1 MKAKRRNVAERD
13 VGAVVI
19 AGGRAAG
26 LARAPDRSWLTLAGR
41 SLLSRTLEPII
52 RLPSLGQLVL
62 LVEPGDRERL
72 DVVMRKEL
80 PDVAIQVITSTG
92 TPARSLHLALTALEQ
107 DVATGRLRLVLL
119 HDTSW
124 PLASRHL
131 VHEVVLAAR
140 MFDAAVPSLSRA
152 PEIWVGDRGNAMHVP
167 LDRTDVLLQMP
178 QAFAAKA
185 LLDFY
190 RREQEG
196 TYPSGAP
203 AEVYEKRSGRR
214 VRAVA
219 GESRNIRITAP
230 QDIFAA
236 ESLLARSGFS
246 SG

>member
-1 MKAKRRNVAERD
+1 MRARRRNAPERD

-41 SLLSRTLEPII
+41 SLVSRTMEPII
-52 RLPSLGQLVL
+52 RLPSLGQLVVL
-62 LVEPGDRERL
+62 IEPDDRERL
-72 DVVMRKEL
+72 DVVMGREL
-80 PDVAIQVITSTG
+80 PEVAIQVVTSTG
-92 TPARSLHLALTALEQ
+92 TPAHSLHLALTALER
-107 DVATGRLRLVLL
+107 DVAARRLKVVLV
-119 HDTSW
+119 HDTAW

-140 MFDAAVPSLSRA
+140 RFDAAVPCLSKA
-152 PEIWVGDRGNAMHVP
+152 PEIWLDARGVAMHVP

-178 QAFAAKA
+178 QAFSAAA
-185 LLDFY
+185 LLSFY
-190 RREQEG
+190 RREQEA

-230 QDIFAA
+230 EDIFAA